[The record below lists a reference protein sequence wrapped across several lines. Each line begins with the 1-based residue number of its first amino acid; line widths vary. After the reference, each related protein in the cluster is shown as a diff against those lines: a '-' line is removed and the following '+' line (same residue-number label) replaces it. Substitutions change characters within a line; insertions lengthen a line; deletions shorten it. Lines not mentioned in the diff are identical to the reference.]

1 MNAAK
6 WNQSIED
13 YTSSFPLW
21 WIAFLIV
28 GSIGGCA

>member
-1 MNAAK
+1 MNARK

-21 WIAFLIV
+21 WIAALVFAALV
-28 GSIGGCA
+28 S